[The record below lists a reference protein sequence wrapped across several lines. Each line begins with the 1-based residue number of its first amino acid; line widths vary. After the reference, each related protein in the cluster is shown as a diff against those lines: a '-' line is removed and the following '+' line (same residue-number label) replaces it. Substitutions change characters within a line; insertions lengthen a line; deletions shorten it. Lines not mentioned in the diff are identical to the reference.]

1 MRLDQETQTEKTVS
15 SQSENGKQEPKS
27 TSNVLPA
34 WPEFIKSATSD
45 QIKKRF
51 SSEVESII
59 EGYPDLQEEYCLLFL
74 FNSEGRIGAFDLD
87 QIFDVLPKLNPNRE
101 KSILLTILSAGG
113 TIESAYQISKLCKS
127 FTQKKFI
134 VNIPRQA
141 KSAATLLALGAD
153 QIHMGNLGQLG
164 PIDPQLGGLPAL
176 GVSQALKTLAELAEK
191 YPGSSELFA
200 RYLRL
205 ALTVEQIGYC
215 ERISESA
222 VQYATRLIET
232 KPKIAKK
239 AETIARELVYEY
251 KHHGFVIDSDEAKKH
266 LGSEW
271 IISESKE
278 VEFAEKIY
286 KLYDLVTLFLNITA
300 SKYIWWVGSSR
311 AENLY
316 FMDIPK

>member
-1 MRLDQETQTEKTVS
+1 MAEEKRAKS
-15 SQSENGKQEPKS
+15 STSKNEKQEIKS
-27 TSNVLPA
+27 AMNTLPS
-34 WPEFIKSATSD
+34 WPEYIKSATSD

-51 SSEVESII
+51 CSEVNVII
-59 EGYPDLQEEYCLLFL
+59 EAYPDIKQEYCLLFL

-87 QIFDVLPKLNPNRE
+87 QIFDVLPVLNPNRE
-101 KSILLTILSAGG
+101 KSILLTILSTGG
-113 TIESAYQISKLCKS
+113 AIEPAYQISKLCKS

-134 VNIPRQA
+134 VTIPRQA

-153 QIHMGNLGQLG
+153 EIHMGSLGQLG

-176 GVSQALKTLAELAEK
+176 GVSQALRTLAQLTEE

-200 RYLRL
+200 RYLRM

-232 KPKIAKK
+232 KSKIAKK
-239 AETIARELVYEY
+239 AEIIARELVYEY

-266 LGSEW
+266 LGSDW
-271 IISESKE
+271 IVSASKE
-278 VEFAEKIY
+278 IEFAEKIY
-286 KLYDLVTLFLNITA
+286 KLYDLVTLFLNVTA
-300 SKYIWWVGSSR
+300 SKYIWWVGTSR
-311 AENLY
+311 DGNVFLL
-316 FMDIPK
+316 DIPKDK

>member
-1 MRLDQETQTEKTVS
+1 MAKETKSKKARS
-15 SQSENGKQEPKS
+15 SASENGKQESKS
-27 TSNVLPA
+27 TTNTLPS
-34 WPEFIKSATSD
+34 WPEYIRSATPN

-51 SSEVESII
+51 CSEVEGII
-59 EGYPDLQEEYCLLFL
+59 EAYPDFRQEYCLLFL
-74 FNSEGRIGAFDLD
+74 LNSEGRIGAFDLD
-87 QIFDVLPKLNPNRE
+87 QIFDVLPILNPNRE
-101 KSILLTILSAGG
+101 KSILLTLLSAGG
-113 TIESAYQISKLCKS
+113 TIESAYQISKLCRS

-134 VNIPRQA
+134 VTIPRQA

-153 QIHMGNLGQLG
+153 QIHMGSLGQLG

-176 GVSQALKTLAELAEK
+176 GVSQALKTLADLAEQ

-200 RYLRL
+200 RYLRM

-239 AETIARELVYEY
+239 AEAIARGLVYEY

-266 LGSEW
+266 LGSDW
-271 IISESKE
+271 IVSDSKE
-278 VEFAEKIY
+278 IEFAEKIY
-286 KLYDLVTLFLNITA
+286 KLYDLVTLFLNITV

-311 AENLY
+311 DRNIF
-316 FMDIPK
+316 FMDLPKEG